1 MSIIVNTC
9 PCCGGSIL
17 RHVRHHE
24 VYWFCL
30 SCRQEVPVLNIN
42 SVSNTTQKELEVRSQ
57 ESGVRKKSMTGV

>member
-1 MSIIVNTC
+1 MSIMVNTC

-30 SCRQEVPVLNIN
+30 SCRQEVPVLSITG
-42 SVSNTTQKELEVRSQ
+42 VSNTLSKLETRNQEVSPQTALRS
-57 ESGVRKKSMTGV
+57 

>member
-9 PCCGGSIL
+9 PCCGSSIL

-30 SCRQEVPVLNIN
+30 SCKQEVPVLSVN
-42 SVSNTTQKELEVRSQ
+42 SVSNSLSNLETRNREVLPQTALS
-57 ESGVRKKSMTGV
+57 S

>member
-9 PCCGGSIL
+9 PCCAGSIL

-30 SCRQEVPVLNIN
+30 SCKQEVPVLNSN
-42 SVSNTTQKELEVRSQ
+42 GVSNSLSKLENRSQ
-57 ESGVRKKSMTGV
+57 EILSQTALRS

>member
-30 SCRQEVPVLNIN
+30 SCRQEVPVLTVNGGAK
-42 SVSNTTQKELEVRSQ
+42 SGLESRKQ
-57 ESGVRKKSMTGV
+57 EVLPQTALSS

>member
-30 SCRQEVPVLNIN
+30 SCRQEVPVLTVNGL
-42 SVSNTTQKELEVRSQ
+42 SKPLSKLETRNQ
-57 ESGVRKKSMTGV
+57 EVLPQTALSS

>member
-30 SCRQEVPVLNIN
+30 SCRQEVPVLNT
-42 SVSNTTQKELEVRSQ
+42 SSGSNPLSKLETRNQ
-57 ESGVRKKSMTGV
+57 EVLPQTALSS

>member
-30 SCRQEVPVLNIN
+30 SCRQEVPVLTVN
-42 SVSNTTQKELEVRSQ
+42 SGSNSLSKLENRHQEVVHQPALRS
-57 ESGVRKKSMTGV
+57 